1 MKASTSLPYTSP
13 STAST
18 PTFGAF
24 FAKDATYVFSNYP
37 ATHGRDGIVAGAV
50 AFWETLENVKH
61 KLLQLIPF
69 PGGFVSQLEITFG
82 LRGGRTV
89 TLPTAVITH
98 TADGQVTDHRIY
110 INESSLGEALQQRS
124 PRDGGAEGSDEG
136 RTTASGAPRA
146 ASSGIAEEPEGLFVA
161 DGLEQQE

>member
-1 MKASTSLPYTSP
+1 MSTTHAHEGIDI
-13 STAST
+13 TALYQSIDRFDAEA
-18 PTFGAF
+18 FGAF

-61 KLLQLIPF
+61 KLLQLVPF

-98 TADGQVTDHRIY
+98 TVDEQITDHRIY
-110 INESSLGEALQQRS
+110 INESPLGEES
-124 PRDGGAEGSDEG
+124 
-136 RTTASGAPRA
+136 
-146 ASSGIAEEPEGLFVA
+146 
-161 DGLEQQE
+161 